1 MFPFTRISRRKWL
14 AKRNGRN
21 HGRQGTPPID
31 WVGGPVGYLDVLKGQ
46 YNKAVQTLVLRLRV
60 VEGQSLTAGEIDVAD
75 KNSLNYQATQLEKE
89 RSVYEEDFQKLLKIK
104 TGEPSDNPHTKSAN
118 YRHIPL
124 WVYVLA
130 LVFLAV
136 GEYFVTYPA
145 VTLVLGDD
153 EGWRSYVITASF
165 SALSI
170 IAAHLIGLTFKIE
183 LDRSKPQPGYH
194 RWVAL
199 IVFVVIF
206 FAVLFLSA
214 LRSSGVSAV
223 PVKFGLSDEAFGTVL
238 FLIIQMSF
246 ILCAI
251 TLSYYFHSDLE
262 SEIRSVRRKI
272 KRLTKRIRSITHAI
286 NNPNKGILSPEKRE
300 VQIKAIRDDIEHT
313 NAEYHELCAVY
324 RTANLLAQK
333 STFTKPG
340 PGLTEAEL
348 DLPQF
353 SNLGA

>member
-1 MFPFTRISRRKWL
+1 M
-14 AKRNGRN
+14 
-21 HGRQGTPPID
+21 
-31 WVGGPVGYLDVLKGQ
+31 
-46 YNKAVQTLVLRLRV
+46 
-60 VEGQSLTAGEIDVAD
+60 
-75 KNSLNYQATQLEKE
+75 
-89 RSVYEEDFQKLLKIK
+89 KIK

-251 TLSYYFHSDLE
+251 ALSYYFHSDLE

-340 PGLTEAEL
+340 PGLTESEL